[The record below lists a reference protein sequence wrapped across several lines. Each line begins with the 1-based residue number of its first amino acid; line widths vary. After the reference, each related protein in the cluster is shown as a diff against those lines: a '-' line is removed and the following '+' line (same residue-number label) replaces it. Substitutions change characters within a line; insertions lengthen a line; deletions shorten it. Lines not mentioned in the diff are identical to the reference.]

1 MESRLS
7 NNWMSKKATRE
18 TKTLIVTACI
28 FFYSLVIMKRGCR
41 INTAI
46 PTREEEEEKKTISS

>member
-1 MESRLS
+1 
-7 NNWMSKKATRE
+7 MSKKATRE